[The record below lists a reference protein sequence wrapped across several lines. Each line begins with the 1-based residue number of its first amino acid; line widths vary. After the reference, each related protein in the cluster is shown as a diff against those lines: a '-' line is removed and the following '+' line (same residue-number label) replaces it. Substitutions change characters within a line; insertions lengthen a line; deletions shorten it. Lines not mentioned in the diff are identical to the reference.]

1 MTGSRQVGAPTSAR
15 TRLSLADKHAIVQQA
30 RRLGEDGRPLAGQ
43 VAAVARQHGVSPK
56 SVYRW
61 MKDPMFAGDT
71 PPERKPRKGRFDLEL
86 EHLTVVANEQDRAL
100 AHEKM
105 VKAGLIDCGYSTF
118 TRAMRKRTDPTL
130 VAAAMDGW
138 KGLVNN
144 RMYLSWTPPHRNHTF
159 HLDHT
164 KLDLWVWPSSKH
176 RDPVRPFVTV
186 VVDGYSSLI
195 HAVPWLTDVDGDMVA
210 AALADATVRRDYYG
224 TVIGGLPEQ
233 VMLDNA
239 AQHFGPAMHQAVLN
253 LGWVLAPTAAYS
265 SWQNGRA
272 ERAIGLI
279 NQRMANRAPAA
290 TNAGTTRTGASRFV
304 PKQIKD
310 LKREEVLS
318 ARAFKAL
325 LQEVVDEI
333 NTSIPMERHG
343 GQTRLEAYA
352 QDPTEQRFMDQSAV
366 RIAMLSTDTV
376 THKATKNGI
385 EFDTKHY
392 VGVGL
397 KYGRRYVVRY
407 LPNNRDFIEAFD
419 AETGEFAAQCREV
432 HSLDADT
439 RHVFMVD
446 RAEQEKKARAI
457 EAGMRAHRRHD
468 AAARNAQVKYE
479 DDEDAS
485 TSPQVDG
492 AALPEGQAA
501 ASTSVDPD
509 AMHTEGLLAEVTRF
523 RKPGTKTRKRGSG
536 TPLPRVPARPAPS
549 AETRQNQDK
558 VNNLLASR
566 FADVLPTQ
574 FQETTNQEPTP

>member
-1 MTGSRQVGAPTSAR
+1 MTGSRQVGAATGAR

-30 RRLGEDGRPLAGQ
+30 RRLGENGCPLAGQ
-43 VAAVARQHGVSPK
+43 VPAVARQHGVSPK

-61 MKDPMFAGDT
+61 LKDPMFAGDT
-71 PPERKPRKGRFDLEL
+71 PPQREPRKGRFDLEL
-86 EHLTVVANEQDRAL
+86 EHLTVVANEQMRSL

-105 VKAGLIDCGYSTF
+105 VEAGLVDCAYSTF

-164 KLDLWVWPSSKH
+164 KLDLWVWLSHKH
-176 RDPVRPFVTV
+176 REPVRPFVTV

-210 AALADATVRRDYYG
+210 AALADATVCRDYFG

-265 SWQNGRA
+265 SWQNGKA

-290 TNAGTTRTGASRFV
+290 TNAGTTRTGTSRFV
-304 PKQIKD
+304 PKQVKD
-310 LKREEVLS
+310 LKEEEVLS

-333 NTSIPMERHG
+333 NTTIPMERHG

-352 QDPTEQRFMDQSAV
+352 QDTTVQRFMDPSAV
-366 RIAMLSTDTV
+366 RLAMLSTDKV
-376 THKATKNGI
+376 THMATKNGI

-392 VGVGL
+392 VDAGL
-397 KYGRRYVVRY
+397 KFGRRYVLRY
-407 LPNNRDFIEAFD
+407 LPNNRDFVEAFD
-419 AETGEFAAQCREV
+419 AETGEWVAQCRDV
-432 HSLDADT
+432 NSMDADV

-457 EAGMRAHRRHD
+457 EAGMQAHRRHD
-468 AAARNAQVKYE
+468 AAARNAQVHYE
-479 DDEDAS
+479 DEADAS
-485 TSPQVDG
+485 TLPPVDADG
-492 AALPEGQAA
+492 STVPEA
-501 ASTSVDPD
+501 ASPAADPD
-509 AMHTEGLLAEVTRF
+509 AMHTEGLLAEVTQF
-523 RKPGTKTRKRGSG
+523 RKPRTQASKRGTG
-536 TPLPRVPARPAPS
+536 APIPRVPARPAPS
-549 AETRQNQDK
+549 VEKRQSQDK
-558 VNNLLASR
+558 VNNLLAGR
-566 FADVLPTQ
+566 FAHVLPTQ
-574 FQETTNQEPTP
+574 FQETTDQETPS